1 MESEHISHEL
11 NEEWTYYVH
20 GNGSNYGEGV
30 LSIGEFNTI
39 EDFWR
44 YFNNINLE
52 GGIRIRDKYFNGI
65 SLFRS
70 TMKPTWEDPK
80 NINGS
85 KLILKGNNLSYEDM
99 WLIWKDICMYIV
111 GETIEANGARIVCR
125 QMARGYLY
133 KIEVWFEGDT
143 VNLPTDMHLVD
154 QLDTQIFKHS
164 NYSSGS

>member
-52 GGIRIRDKYFNGI
+52 G
-65 SLFRS
+65 
-70 TMKPTWEDPK
+70 
-80 NINGS
+80 
-85 KLILKGNNLSYEDM
+85 
-99 WLIWKDICMYIV
+99 
-111 GETIEANGARIVCR
+111 
-125 QMARGYLY
+125 
-133 KIEVWFEGDT
+133 
-143 VNLPTDMHLVD
+143 
-154 QLDTQIFKHS
+154 
-164 NYSSGS
+164 